1 MSRITPLVEKYK
13 GTGDPDDIMLE
24 VIDALSDT
32 VEVIPEPGNYY
43 TFVYLAK
50 TPNII
55 YDQHPLIACTSIQS
69 WGFTGL
75 NFHLNMPR
83 RYTWQEVIGK
93 VHRVYNEEI
102 DYMKSVPYQ
111 KTILNS

>member
-1 MSRITPLVEKYK
+1 MNRTAELEELIDTLS
-13 GTGDPDDIMLE
+13 DPDDYMTAILE
-24 VIDALSDT
+24 VFTES
-32 VEVIPEPGNYY
+32 EYIPEPGNYY

-55 YDQHPLIACTSIQS
+55 YDQHPLIACTSVQS

-102 DYMKSVPYQ
+102 TYMKSIPYQ